1 MLTGMMTGGRP
12 PRGRAQPMEQ
22 LCDLDIFMTLAARVG
37 QTARWAQRT
46 LLCRHALDGEMA
58 TVFEKLDEALY
69 LLGFLVRPRPDVK
82 ARPSRPAVPP
92 EGSLPRQTSQ
102 LLEVLSSIAA
112 RPARA
117 KAAEPAAD
125 DDMRPPL
132 AVTLATPSTPC
143 RTSGRRWKSA
153 TPARSSRPRAG
164 RGGKVASSPEAC
176 RQKAA
181 VVEATATS
189 ENESKEDEP
198 RLQRDRLRAKRMYHA
213 VQAAVAALR
222 DQRGRDVEEG
232 DVEDL
237 VATGLEAV
245 EEDIESMG
253 DFDSCAELAWQ
264 VADWVLQ
271 GAEFEEAAN
280 ALGLG

>member
-132 AVTLATPSTPC
+132 AAALATPSTPC
-143 RTSGRRWKSA
+143 RTRGRRLKSA
-153 TPARSSRPRAG
+153 TPARTSRPRAG
-164 RGGKVASSPEAC
+164 NGGEVTSSPEAC
-176 RQKAA
+176 GQKAA

-189 ENESKEDEP
+189 KNESDE
-198 RLQRDRLRAKRMYHA
+198 QRDRVRAKRMHHA
-213 VQAAVAALR
+213 VRAAVEALR
-222 DQRGRDVEEG
+222 DQCGRDVEEG
-232 DVEDL
+232 DVMDL
-237 VATGLEAV
+237 VTKGLEAV

-264 VADWVLQ
+264 VADQVMQ

>member
-92 EGSLPRQTSQ
+92 EGSLPRQTAQ
-102 LLEVLSSIAA
+102 LLEALSSIAA

-164 RGGKVASSPEAC
+164 NGGEVTSSPEAC
-176 RQKAA
+176 GQKAA

-189 ENESKEDEP
+189 KNESDE
-198 RLQRDRLRAKRMYHA
+198 QRDRVRAKRMHHA
-213 VQAAVAALR
+213 VRAAVEALR
-222 DQRGRDVEEG
+222 DQCGRDVEEG
-232 DVEDL
+232 DVMDL
-237 VATGLEAV
+237 VTKGLEAV
-245 EEDIESMG
+245 EEDIESMR

-264 VADWVLQ
+264 VADQVLQ